1 MSVLFDIPGP
11 RARRRNRIIAALT
24 VVGIVAVIALVL
36 RQLKVGGQLDA
47 DKWEVFV
54 TPVYV
59 EMLAKATLA
68 TVGTAA
74 LAIVLALLIG
84 VVFGTAKVSDH
95 RPVRWVAWVFVEF
108 FRAVPLL
115 ILIYFIWYFAFET
128 RIGIIAPLV
137 IGLML
142 YNGSVLAEVFRAG
155 INAVPAGQ
163 VEAAYALGLRKS
175 AVMRIVQ
182 LPQAIKI
189 MTPAIISQCIV
200 ALKDTSLGYIMLA
213 PGLTKT
219 GRDLWRTFDNRL
231 ATALVLAA
239 IYILLNV
246 AIERIGVYVQRRLTE
261 SKTVDA
267 VDLESVR
274 LGTPGATGHAP

>member
-1 MSVLFDIPGP
+1 MSVLYDIPGP
-11 RARRRNRIIAALT
+11 RARRRNRIIAGAT
-24 VVGIVAVIALVL
+24 VLGILLVLALVL
-36 RQLKVGGQLDA
+36 RQLHEGDQLTGE
-47 DKWEVFV
+47 KWEVFV
-54 TPVYV
+54 TPRYI
-59 EMLAKATLA
+59 ELLAWATLA

-74 LAIVLALLIG
+74 LAIVFALVVG
-84 VVFGTAKVSDH
+84 VVFGVAKLSDH
-95 RPVRWVAWVFVEF
+95 RPVRAFAWLFVEF

-115 ILIYFIWYFAFET
+115 ILIYFIWYFAYET
-128 RIGIIAPLV
+128 RIDIIAPLV
-137 IGLML
+137 VGLVL

-155 INAVPAGQ
+155 INAVPKGQ

-175 AVMRIVQ
+175 AVTRIVQ

-219 GRDLWRTFDNRL
+219 GREIWNSFDNRL

-239 IYILLNV
+239 IYITLNV
-246 AIERIGVYVQRRLTE
+246 IIERIGVYVQRRLTK
-261 SKTVDA
+261 SKTVKA
-267 VDLESVR
+267 VDLAD
-274 LGTPGATGHAP
+274 LNTGSQGVAHYVS